1 MAVREDSLTTTH
13 SESVTLEGPEPGL
26 VAVMERALGKFPPSR
41 IMGSIIKFAVPWCV
55 ISVEPRRQRNA
66 T

>member
-1 MAVREDSLTTTH
+1 MRKDSLTTTH

-26 VAVMERALGKFPPSR
+26 VAVMERALGKFPPSG
-41 IMGSIIKFAVPWCV
+41 IMGSSIIKFAVPWCV